1 MKRRYSQNEDSQEE
15 LDEIEIIDVDK
26 VKPEPQGKKL
36 NKKLKRKRL
45 MAITLFVCFLMAL
58 GFSFSWYRYTKDNH
72 ADTKDVEIM
81 TPYFLYLLNPDD
93 TTSLQFSV
101 GNIHP
106 GETKQIVICVSN
118 KRPTDV
124 QDGSID
130 IARESEFA
138 YDLEFIYTENLKVDY
153 KIFELDKN
161 PYSEESDIPGNGIL
175 VKDVDGF
182 YWTKKIYEDNTDPGN
197 IISVERQLS
206 VDSDVTPERLL
217 SVFGEEA
224 EASGYTGIHNT
235 GKYLLFQ
242 HDGEGNE
249 LALKYDNEYEYD
261 YYLIEISWQD
271 GVNFSEFT
279 KETDLIY
286 IVVNAKQPKP
296 VINN

>member
-1 MKRRYSQNEDSQEE
+1 MKDRYSINEDSREE
-15 LDEIEIIDVDK
+15 LDEIEIIDIDA
-26 VKPEPQGKKL
+26 VKKEPHKKKL
-36 NKKLKRKRL
+36 NKKKNRKKI

-118 KRPTDV
+118 KRPEGVTD
-124 QDGSID
+124 SID

-138 YDLEFIYTENLKVDY
+138 YDIEFLYTENLKVDY
-153 KIFELDKN
+153 KIFELDKTRYEN
-161 PYSEESDIPGNGIL
+161 ENDIPSGGIL
-175 VKDVDGF
+175 VEEVAGF
-182 YWTKKIYEDNTDPGN
+182 YWTKKKYEDDTDPNN
-197 IISVERQLS
+197 IVNVERQLT
-206 VDSDVTPERLL
+206 VDKDVTDERLL
-217 SVFGEEA
+217 SVFGA
-224 EASGYTGIHNT
+224 DAAASGYSGIHNK
-235 GKYLLFQ
+235 GKYLLYQ
-242 HDGEGNE
+242 HDGNGNE

-261 YYLIEISWQD
+261 YYLVEISWQD

-279 KETDLIY
+279 KETDLLY

-296 VINN
+296 VRNN